1 MFVLLLALVFAGA
14 LRPVAADIHY
24 TEEIA
29 NSGLGPKKVG
39 ARKTTNDIYIRG
51 GKQKVSSQI
60 KPDSKELERVLQ
72 KEGKPLNSSTILRL
86 DSAKVFTVDHLRQTY
101 AQEALLA
108 PVAAKPA
115 AAKPTATATAN
126 GPEIQFQVKALPDT
140 SRIEGILCRRVAA
153 EMRARYYQPGTKTL
167 RKENRYL
174 YQAWIAKD
182 FPAYQEIVRFQQL
195 QAEKTS
201 FPPLISGDL
210 DQLKGIVED
219 SDQLAEKTTAEELK
233 GLVMESVLKVFV
245 NTGKGENQIF
255 QLGRKL
261 RNLSYSPLADSVFEV
276 PKDLNQI
283 KK

>member
-1 MFVLLLALVFAGA
+1 MFVLLLALILAGA
-14 LRPVAADIHY
+14 LGPAAADIHY

-60 KPDSKELERVLQ
+60 ETTKELAQALA
-72 KEGKPLNSSTILRL
+72 KEGKSLNSSTILRL
-86 DSAKVFTVDHLRQTY
+86 DAAKVFTVDHLRQTY
-101 AQEALLA
+101 IQEALPA
-108 PVAAKPA
+108 AAKPA
-115 AAKPTATATAN
+115 AAKPATASAN

-182 FPAYQEIVRFQQL
+182 FPAYQEIQRFQQL

-201 FPPLISGDL
+201 LPPLISGDL
-210 DQLKGIVED
+210 DQLKGMVED
-219 SDQLAEKTTAEELK
+219 SDLLAEKTTVEELK
-233 GLVMESVLKVFV
+233 GLVMESVLKVSV
-245 NTGKGENQIF
+245 NTGKGEEQIF
-255 QLGRKL
+255 RLDRKL
-261 RNLSYSPLADSVFEV
+261 RNLSYSALADSVFEV

>member
-1 MFVLLLALVFAGA
+1 MVVLLLALIFVGA
-14 LRPVAADIHY
+14 LRPVAADIRY
-24 TEEIA
+24 TEEIS

-39 ARKTTNDIYIRG
+39 ARKTTNDIYIKGER
-51 GKQKVSSQI
+51 QKVSSQI
-60 KPDSKELERVLQ
+60 ETSKELAQALK

-86 DSAKVFTVDHLRQTY
+86 DSAKVFKIDHLRQTY

-108 PVAAKPA
+108 PAAKPA
-115 AAKPTATATAN
+115 AAKPATPSAN

-140 SRIEGILCRRVAA
+140 NRIEGILCRRVAA
-153 EMRARYYQPGTKTL
+153 EMRARYYQPGTTKL

-182 FPAYQEIVRFQQL
+182 FPGYKEIERFQRL
-195 QAEKTS
+195 QTEKTS

-210 DQLKGIVED
+210 DQLRGIVED

-245 NTGKGENQIF
+245 NTGKGEDQIF
-255 QLGRKL
+255 QLSRKI
-261 RNLSYSPLADSVFEV
+261 RNLSSSALADSVFEV
-276 PKDLNQI
+276 PKDLNQT

>member
-1 MFVLLLALVFAGA
+1 MFVFLLALIFVGA

-24 TEEIA
+24 TEEIS

-39 ARKTTNDIYIRG
+39 ARKTTNNIYIKGER
-51 GKQKVSSQI
+51 QKVSSQI
-60 KPDSKELERVLQ
+60 ETSKELAQALQ

-86 DSAKVFTVDHLRQTY
+86 DSAKVFKVDHLRQTY
-101 AQEALLA
+101 AQEVLLA
-108 PVAAKPA
+108 PVAKPA
-115 AAKPTATATAN
+115 AAKPAAPSAN

-140 SRIEGILCRRVAA
+140 NRIEGILCRRVAA
-153 EMRARYYQPGTKTL
+153 EMRARYYQSGTKTL

-182 FPAYQEIVRFQQL
+182 FPGYKEIERFQRL
-195 QAEKTS
+195 QTEKTS

-210 DQLKGIVED
+210 DQLKGMVDD
-219 SDQLAEKTTAEELK
+219 SDQLAEKTTVEELK

-245 NTGKGENQIF
+245 NTGKGEDQIF
-255 QLGRKL
+255 QLSRKI
-261 RNLSYSPLADSVFEV
+261 RNLSSSALADSVFEV